1 MSIHRPLVQRASM
14 PLFHS
19 GDRRL
24 ESDTGDLA
32 GVAKQ
37 VDAPRPERDALRR
50 TAGSNPAAGTAS
62 PSRRSSAQARAL
74 TWYVRGRAFDSRRRL
89 QFTKTSGCGEIG
101 SRNRLKSGRVRRLV
115 HVRVVR
121 SGPYTTGSGVGRRPA
136 GLPNRWC
143 GIVAR
148 LPVHAEVAH
157 KVEQRRCISQAPVR
171 VWLSAPRNMP
181 G

>member
-1 MSIHRPLVQRASM
+1 M
-14 PLFHS
+14 PGLHP

-74 TWYVRGRAFDSRRRL
+74 TWYVRGRAFDSRRRF
-89 QFTKTSGCGEIG
+89 QFIRNIRAW
-101 SRNRLKSGRVRRLV
+101 RNRQPQPPQERSSLLRARARSSRAARTQCSREWRKQAACWPSKP
-115 HVRVVR
+115 VVR
-121 SGPYTTGSGVGRRPA
+121 DRGPPPSPRRGSSQGRAATLYLA
-136 GLPNRWC
+136 GASSSLALGSKEYAW
-143 GIVAR
+143 VAQLAR
-148 LPVHAEVAH
+148 ASP
-157 KVEQRRCISQAPVR
+157 S
-171 VWLSAPRNMP
+171 
-181 G
+181 